1 MSESRPVL
9 IYAELLS
16 RIQGV
21 SVGCELYTPSTSD
34 TRAAISS
41 DGWFFTIRH
50 GGVETSIRLPG
61 QVVSAGQLPI
71 QGVGKKQLS
80 CRLPLASSSGRYT
93 LSTAGD
99 QPVPWS
105 ATDLLPESPITC
117 RTCRATIVK
126 PGVIKVWKDL
136 PSENWAEMMEFWHCH
151 KPHDHGHK
159 HDDGHTS
166 KAYGANSSISAQ
178 DGVGFVDLS
187 SFLLSETNISASTI
201 TKDAAPLVPQ
211 NESEDRSE
219 AHEDTKSHLFQPENI
234 SISCVSCKNQLG
246 ILSDQGSAVTLF
258 KWQVYVDEQIPRGPD
273 NCPNLFHW
281 ISSILLATMA
291 RSGCSKSIL
300 LPMKLKGN
308 PTQAVSQTNGAYQ
321 SLLNIWV
328 FNNISFSSTG
338 EERSPIK
345 AVKVFYRMV
354 SQDEANKLLDSMVS
368 DVQDITL
375 PPDAINKVKDILDS
389 NNQLLPQSDR
399 QFKEWKVSLL
409 EKWEGKDG

>member
-21 SVGCELYTPSTSD
+21 SVGCELYTPSSLNTK
-34 TRAAISS
+34 AAISS
-41 DGWFFTIRH
+41 DGWFFTIH
-50 GGVETSIRLPG
+50 HDGIETSIRLPG
-61 QVVSAGQLPI
+61 QVVPVEQLPI
-71 QGVGKKQLS
+71 QSVGKKHLS
-80 CRLPLASSSGRYT
+80 CRLPLASGLERHV
-93 LSTAGD
+93 LSALGD

-105 ATDLLPESPITC
+105 ASDLLPESPILC
-117 RTCRATIVK
+117 RSCRNTIVK
-126 PGVIKVWKDL
+126 PGIIKVWKDL

-159 HDDGHTS
+159 HDDDDGSTS
-166 KAYGANSSISAQ
+166 KAYGANSRISAQ
-178 DGVGFVDLS
+178 DGVGFVDIS
-187 SFLLSETNISASTI
+187 SFLLSETNISTSTI
-201 TKDAAPLVPQ
+201 TKDTTLLQSQ
-211 NESEDRSE
+211 NELEV
-219 AHEDTKSHLFQPENI
+219 EDTNSRSLQPENI
-234 SISCVSCKNQLG
+234 PVSCVSCKNQLG
-246 ILSDQGSAVTLF
+246 ILNGQGSAVTLF
-258 KWQVYVDEQIPRGPD
+258 KWQVYVDERIPRGPD
-273 NCPNLFHW
+273 SSPNLVHW
-281 ISSILLATMA
+281 VSAMLLATMA

-300 LPMKLKGN
+300 LPMKLKDS
-308 PTQAVSQTNGAYQ
+308 PAQSVSQTNEASQ

-338 EERSPIK
+338 EPRSPIK

-354 SQDEANKLLDSMVS
+354 SQGEADKLLDSVVS

-375 PPDAINKVKDILDS
+375 PADAIEKVKGILNS